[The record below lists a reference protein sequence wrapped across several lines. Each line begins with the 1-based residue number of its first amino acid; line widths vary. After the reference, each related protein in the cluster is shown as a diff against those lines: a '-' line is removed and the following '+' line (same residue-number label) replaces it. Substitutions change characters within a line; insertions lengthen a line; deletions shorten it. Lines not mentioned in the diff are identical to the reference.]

1 MGGIKV
7 TPLTAPAPY
16 AASELPDFGRV
27 VEGFAPKNATPEDYK
42 EIEDL
47 LYKHSILVF
56 HGVDVD
62 PEAQLALTKW
72 FDKQATTYGHGN
84 NKTGKEVKSILHPDL
99 KTLPNRPEV
108 QLIGNGVPEDHRITQ
123 GLEKPRLKH
132 PNHQTFHKTTLTSQQ
147 EDEGLARYYRW
158 HIDSALYDQSKQTPV
173 ATTLYALSV
182 PAGRRQT
189 IVYDDG
195 TGDKLDVPLGTTA
208 FVSGTNM
215 FDILSPEYKSLAVR
229 SKVQY
234 MPHPYVA
241 ISDARAMS
249 TGLGIESEGRETPK
263 EKLPAWTESQIQTLP
278 MTWKNPVTGLL
289 HFQVHPCG
297 VEKIIVDP
305 LPADYQG
312 DRSKALYPDGTTISD
327 LKEARELLY
336 KLQRPAIAPKYV
348 YAHDWKQGDLCLFHN
363 RGVLHTV
370 CGHFHPDEVRAFWQC
385 NLASAAPPAPPSKE
399 DVAKYA

>member
-1 MGGIKV
+1 MI
-7 TPLTAPAPY
+7 ACA
-16 AASELPDFGRV
+16 
-27 VEGFAPKNATPEDYK
+27 N
-42 EIEDL
+42 
-47 LYKHSILVF
+47 
-56 HGVDVD
+56 
-62 PEAQLALTKW
+62 
-72 FDKQATTYGHGN
+72 
-84 NKTGKEVKSILHPDL
+84 
-99 KTLPNRPEV
+99 
-108 QLIGNGVPEDHRITQ
+108 
-123 GLEKPRLKH
+123 
-132 PNHQTFHKTTLTSQQ
+132 
-147 EDEGLARYYRW
+147 
-158 HIDSALYDQSKQTPV
+158 PV

-363 RGVLHTV
+363 RGVRSDFLHDIRHTLTV
-370 CGHFHPDEVRAFWQC
+370 SIGPAHCMWALPPRRGTSLLAGASCYAFIQVR
-385 NLASAAPPAPPSKE
+385 S
-399 DVAKYA
+399 Y